1 MKIFNL
7 SILVLATA
15 VLLNGFFNSSEMEN
29 KALATLDAQ
38 SIKRIDELNGDFQ
51 RGERRFIEV
60 EAPKA
65 EKVEEVI
72 VVEVEKTE
80 VKKEVKRVIREYKL
94 TEPAI
99 RNDVDLQLVEYYNPN
114 GAGKVLYQDQ
124 IEGQLVVRSG
134 EITDLSFSLDE
145 DSQVRLDSD
154 EFKGNNFSY
163 YAEGERFEGQVYP
176 ISRTSY
182 MLTLTNGPHSGVRM
196 KFQDPSSIF
205 KKPASVEF
213 SEDDNFS
220 DDELNEDDE
229 YGDDYQEDRVAE
241 VEHISPG
248 FSF

>member
-15 VLLNGFFNSSEMEN
+15 VLLNGFLNSSEMEN

-51 RGERRFIEV
+51 RGEKRFIEV
-60 EAPKA
+60 KAPKVEKAPKA
-65 EKVEEVI
+65 IVAEVK
-72 VVEVEKTE
+72 KTE
-80 VKKEVKRVIREYKL
+80 VKREVRRVIREYKL

-145 DSQVRLDSD
+145 NSQIRLDSD
-154 EFKGNNFSY
+154 EFKGNSFAY

-196 KFQDPSSIF
+196 KFQDPNSIF
-205 KKPASVEF
+205 KKPASVESNDKF
-213 SEDDNFS
+213 NEDDNFS
-220 DDELNEDDE
+220 DDE
-229 YGDDYQEDRVAE
+229 YGDDYQEERVAE